1 MKQWLT
7 YLFICFSI
15 IAFGQNPKVT
25 LTVSP
30 TEVSV
35 GQPVKVTITS
45 TVEGDLVDNFPNTFV
60 PGYGVERYSSYQQ
73 DVNTGKMIQEHVVSV
88 TGAFSKDGIFTLGPF
103 YVKAGNKS
111 YPSNKISVTV
121 NKGPIVATDDFS
133 QKQLS
138 QPAFGIIERNA
149 DKIYEGQALVL
160 NARVFSTFEP
170 TGRPLMKKYYE
181 VDGVVDV
188 HHIDAGDR
196 IYMEKIDVKGKQY
209 TTFSFD
215 KQIVFPTTTGKL
227 SLNSFDIVLP
237 YGGSGYEV
245 VSNVPSIDVV
255 PLPNNPPKEFIG
267 AVGNFD
273 VKQNVAI
280 KDLKQGDVFQLD
292 VIVEGEGNL
301 HNIEQPKLPL
311 NKGMVVYG
319 DPTVEENWVVGS
331 HGTKGTI
338 TYKFN
343 VQVTKEGAQAIPG
356 VAIGYFDPKQ
366 EKYVTKIAD
375 STIYINVKK
384 NPKFQSLDSED
395 DVIVA
400 VDELAPLAKA
410 TASKSPFFWIS
421 TIIYWIAFST
431 PILALLFFGFVKKN
445 SASEVSKKEQRQ
457 MVSSIKQTST
467 DALQEAE
474 ISLAQN
480 DTDKFYTNLN
490 KGLTNSIIAHC
501 GLNPETVYLKNDLI
515 EALRSKNAS
524 DNVIATA
531 KMIFSACDA
540 AKYGIAPSNEEQHD
554 LLNDSKELIKQLK

>member
-1 MKQWLT
+1 MKQLIT
-7 YLFICFSI
+7 YLFILFSGI
-15 IAFGQNPKVT
+15 IFGQTPKVT

-30 TEVSV
+30 TEVSI
-35 GQPVKVTITS
+35 GQPLKVTIIS
-45 TVEGDLVDNFPNTFV
+45 TVEGDLVDNFPNTFI
-60 PGYGVERYSSYQQ
+60 PGYGVERYSSYEQ

-88 TGAFSKDGIFTLGPF
+88 TGAFSKDGVYTLGPF

-111 YPSNKISVTV
+111 YPSNKVSVTV
-121 NKGPIVATDDFS
+121 KKGPTVATDDFS

-170 TGRPLMKKYYE
+170 SGRPLIKKYYE

-188 HHIDAGDR
+188 HRIDAGDR

-227 SLNSFDIVLP
+227 NLNSFDIVLP
-237 YGGSGYEV
+237 YGRSGYEV

-267 AVGNFD
+267 AVGSFD

-292 VIVEGEGNL
+292 VIIEGEGNL

-311 NKGMVVYG
+311 NKGMIVYG
-319 DPTVEENWVVGS
+319 DPTIEENWVVGS

-366 EKYVTKIAD
+366 EKYITKIAD

-384 NPKFQSLDSED
+384 NAKFQSIDNEEELNPN
-395 DVIVA
+395 
-400 VDELAPLAKA
+400 VDELAPLM
-410 TASKSPFFWIS
+410 SKTISTPPSFWINS
-421 TIIYWIAFST
+421 FLYWLLFVT
-431 PILALLFFGFVKKN
+431 PILIVLYVLFLSKEINK
-445 SASEVSKKEQRQ
+445 EVSTKEQRQ
-457 MVSSIKQTST
+457 IVSSIKQSSF
-467 DALQEAE
+467 DALKEAE
-474 ISLAQN
+474 QSLSLN
-480 DTDKFYTNLN
+480 DSDSFYTNLN
-490 KGLTNSIIAHC
+490 KGLTNAIIAFC
-501 GLNPETVYLKNDLI
+501 DLDPDTIYLKNDLI
-515 EALRSKNAS
+515 DALQTKKVSQNI
-524 DNVIATA
+524 IATT
-531 KMIFSACDA
+531 KMIFSSCDA
-540 AKYGIAPSNEEQHD
+540 AKYGIAPSNEEQRD
-554 LLNDSKELIKQLK
+554 LLNDSKDLIKQLN